1 MFHNL
6 VLIARSKIWWYFLIV
21 LGASMIGA
29 ALYYQHVLNE
39 WPCVLCIQVRILFL
53 FIMVAAALAL
63 ILCRFRKVGIL
74 MHLVVIVISAVM
86 LNRSW
91 VLLATERGWLEG
103 ECSVSLGM
111 PSWFAIDKWLPD
123 VFSAWTSCG
132 YTPVIAL
139 GITMAEILMLM
150 SAVLL
155 VSGVALFAAA
165 WRDRR

>member
-1 MFHNL
+1 MIRNL
-6 VLIARSKIWWYFLIV
+6 ILVAHSKIWWYFLIV
-21 LGASMIGA
+21 LGAIMIGA
-29 ALYYQHVLNE
+29 ALFYQHVLNE

-63 ILCRFRKVGIL
+63 ILFRFRKVGIL

-86 LNRSW
+86 LERSW

-139 GITMAEILMLM
+139 GHENRK
-150 SAVLL
+150 
-155 VSGVALFAAA
+155 SGPKA
-165 WRDRR
+165 